1 MKCSTYADI
10 PKENRDLWAGDFPL
24 NPDLHLPAENRFIG
38 QFQSHS
44 MKWPF
49 ILFFTAVFHIC
60 SYPFTATDFTLKT
73 PDCPDT
79 DFPVKIID
87 TERGRLWFRKDNKFK
102 IPKGTFI
109 IRQTSEKEH
118 NVTVVIVLLCLYFPV
133 VYARFRLLAPFIQES
148 PKKWV
153 VSQLI

>member
-38 QFQSHS
+38 QFHSHS

-49 ILFFTAVFHIC
+49 IIFFTAVVHVC
-60 SYPFTATDFTLKT
+60 SHPFTATDFTLKT
-73 PDCPDT
+73 SDCPDT
-79 DFPVKIID
+79 DFTVKIID

-102 IPKGTFI
+102 IPRGTFI
-109 IRQTSEKEH
+109 IQQTSEKTQY
-118 NVTVVIVLLCLYFPV
+118 NSYNYVIVSVFSGSLCT
-133 VYARFRLLAPFIQES
+133 LLAAGTIYTWIS
-148 PKKWV
+148 
-153 VSQLI
+153 